1 MYLTQGF
8 KTFKDFLKKN
18 SILFKTIIVIRGWIV
33 RNRFKI
39 MQQKQIDKFLNQI
52 NQTSSNLLTKLNYH
66 KSIVIK
72 PSQLK
77 HNFNDES
84 DTSSSATDSNSNFEK
99 IANVS
104 PMPPPLSSTS
114 SQPVSNT
121 KFKKND
127 NKSIKNGMHL
137 VSQNTNTSNTSNS
150 TNNGQPQKII
160 SIVNERKLSNSSW

>member
-1 MYLTQGF
+1 
-8 KTFKDFLKKN
+8 
-18 SILFKTIIVIRGWIV
+18 
-33 RNRFKI
+33 

-52 NQTSSNLLTKLNYH
+52 NQTSSNLWTKLNYH

-104 PMPPPLSSTS
+104 PTPPPPPSSST

-127 NKSIKNGMHL
+127 NKSIKNGKHL

-160 SIVNERKLSNSSW
+160 SIVNNILQIL

>member
-127 NKSIKNGMHL
+127 NKSIKNGKHL

>member
-1 MYLTQGF
+1 
-8 KTFKDFLKKN
+8 
-18 SILFKTIIVIRGWIV
+18 
-33 RNRFKI
+33 

-84 DTSSSATDSNSNFEK
+84 DTSSSATDSMSNFEK
-99 IANVS
+99 FVNVS
-104 PMPPPLSSTS
+104 PTPPPPPTSS
-114 SQPVSNT
+114 SQPALNT

-127 NKSIKNGMHL
+127 NKSIKHGKHL
-137 VSQNTNTSNTSNS
+137 VSQNTNTSNTCNANNS
-150 TNNGQPQKII
+150 QPQKII

>member
-1 MYLTQGF
+1 M
-8 KTFKDFLKKN
+8 
-18 SILFKTIIVIRGWIV
+18 FKTIKVIRGWIV

-104 PMPPPLSSTS
+104 PTPPPLSSTT

-127 NKSIKNGMHL
+127 NKSIKNGKHL